1 MVSRKSSKWPQ
12 KEESLETQ
20 VNVEPWWM
28 LRSCKGLTWGN
39 GGNVAFNFSKLSNL
53 TCRYKLRQLI
63 AQFYQ
68 G

>member
-1 MVSRKSSKWPQ
+1 MVSRKSLKWPQ
-12 KEESLETQ
+12 KEQALERQ
-20 VNVEPWWM
+20 VNVEAQWM
-28 LRSCKGLTWGN
+28 WRSCKGLTWGN
-39 GGNVAFNFSKLSNL
+39 GGNAAFNFSDR